1 MGSLQ
6 TDFWWVLLL
15 LLNSLQTTYCLPCM
29 MPATRHS
36 RDVFQLPQKGKRVM
50 AAVSLTPRPQGL
62 HNTSGERESCSSAH
76 HVAPAIVGSLKCC
89 PRRGRRTCKGQPW
102 ERTRW
107 PGGLE
112 WGRLGTWGMLQ
123 SLCGVQSFSALGM
136 VPVLFCFFLMKSSIP
151 LAGWDLGGCVVAPV
165 QKWVRYGLGLQTP
178 AGPMPFLGRAV
189 ASRGIA
195 PHCPAGHRTCPP
207 ASRGPPGQAKY
218 SEALYPGLKWARKTF
233 PAWNWILMRKQGLPS
248 LAPVLV
254 LSPFAAFS
262 PLSQCPG

>member
-1 MGSLQ
+1 MGKGLVDKSSPGTLGCPSPPPPAWFSFLVFCWSCVIRLQ
-6 TDFWWVLLL
+6 HAGW
-15 LLNSLQTTYCLPCM
+15 
-29 MPATRHS
+29 
-36 RDVFQLPQKGKRVM
+36 
-50 AAVSLTPRPQGL
+50 LTSAR
-62 HNTSGERESCSSAH
+62 SSSCSLVDTVCIYLSIH
-76 HVAPAIVGSLKCC
+76 FLCFLWDSFKSCVIPFKNTPWHLEILSH
-89 PRRGRRTCKGQPW
+89 RRSPLPFGLRG
-102 ERTRW
+102 